1 MSLVEEDTSSLQSVV
16 FHSPSNDIRGTNG
29 TLLNGNSLDSDSPN
43 KSRAYG
49 PDVEHSLRAA
59 VTALPEEHAVH
70 QDSFE
75 MRGLAQH
82 LHKLHS
88 KRTTPRD
95 EGHDSTP
102 ISLEGT
108 TQLEA
113 NSVLS
118 DGQKRVHARRR
129 AMHFAV
135 LCWLFFLSGW
145 NDGSTGPLLPK
156 IQEHYGVGFFESLV
170 CLCIRLYPLST
181 HINPHIELPTP

>member
-1 MSLVEEDTSSLQSVV
+1 MSPVEEDTSSLKSVA
-16 FHSPSNDIRGTNG
+16 FHGPSNDIRGTG
-29 TLLNGNSLDSDSPN
+29 TVLGGNSFDSDSPN
-43 KSRAYG
+43 KSRAHG

-88 KRTTPRD
+88 KRTMPGD
-95 EGHDSTP
+95 EGHDSMP

-129 AMHFAV
+129 AVHFAV

-156 IQEHYGVGFFESLV
+156 IQEHYGVRFFESIFL
-170 CLCIRLYPLST
+170 LMYLFFHL
-181 HINPHIELPTP
+181 